1 MSKKNLVG
9 ELLVA
14 NPLNPREGL
23 SHSVVLV
30 VSHTNNGSLGLQ
42 LNQPIKTMPLSKV
55 FTQIGLWYSGD
66 ELIHQGGNTNP
77 GKIHMVHSLDWRG
90 LTTIEIAPNIGMTND
105 ISVLTALARDEGPE
119 HFRACAGFLSWPGHT
134 LEEQLNSRSNTE
146 YKWELT
152 AASTSTVFEYDEL
165 DQWHKCVEASAQ
177 EQVNRWFNLFQG

>member
-14 NPLNPREGL
+14 NPLNPKEGL
-23 SHSVVLV
+23 AHSVILV

-42 LNQPIKTMPLSKV
+42 LNCPIKTMPLNTV
-55 FTQIGLWYSGD
+55 FAQIGLRYNGND
-66 ELIHQGGNTNP
+66 FVHQGGPTNP

-105 ISVLTALARDEGPE
+105 ISVLTALTNNEGPE
-119 HFRACAGFLSWPGHT
+119 HFRACAGVLPWMDT
-134 LEEQLNSRSNTE
+134 VLEDQLNSRSKTE
-146 YKWELT
+146 YKWEIAPANL
-152 AASTSTVFEYDEL
+152 STVFEYDEL
-165 DQWHKCVEASAQ
+165 DQWHKCVEASAR